1 MGEGVLLPGLLFPA
15 ISLTVKTLT
24 RKAGANQA
32 VILSP
37 AQQLPAASAC
47 RMIREGGKAYCPCF
61 SADEKFDGTY
71 PTNVVVTN
79 EGHCTYIPPG
89 IFKSTCLIDITW
101 FPFDDQ
107 ECGMKFGSWTYNGF
121 KVRLANSLLRKV
133 K

>member
-1 MGEGVLLPGLLFPA
+1 MN
-15 ISLTVKTLT
+15 IIHKS
-24 RKAGANQA
+24 R
-32 VILSP
+32 
-37 AQQLPAASAC
+37 
-47 RMIREGGKAYCPCF
+47 CF

-107 ECGMKFGSWTYNGF
+107 NCEMKFGSWTYNGF
-121 KVRLANSLLRKV
+121 KVTLLSSWCSALGSRLLVQCRTWCWARATAALH
-133 K
+133 